1 MSKIVKT
8 KKHILCKHKLKYPEK
23 VTILLKVLRFSRYRF
38 YYMPYVD
45 HTSFLCVEYFRSPGK
60 PRVISCANNKKKK
73 KKNPVLKQQPDPAQ
87 RPRRLQSSQCAAG
100 PSDIIG
106 SVLSETSDLLNQG
119 GVSWVIFLP
128 HTCSDRCNALL
139 RSP

>member
-1 MSKIVKT
+1 M
-8 KKHILCKHKLKYPEK
+8 
-23 VTILLKVLRFSRYRF
+23 
-38 YYMPYVD
+38 
-45 HTSFLCVEYFRSPGK
+45 
-60 PRVISCANNKKKK
+60 
-73 KKNPVLKQQPDPAQ
+73 LKQQPDPVQ

-139 RSP
+139 RSPEIIHFKNIILFIFLFPLQIVAAKG